1 MANLTDK
8 LMQLRDELQADR
20 DQNQLTNEGEVLLRN
35 LQSGVATE
43 SIGSALQGLSLNLSD
58 EGIGWLRSFFSD
70 VPEQTAG
77 MLRQLP
83 EPIQVSPQQAGAAIE
98 RLGLETY
105 RQQFPGR
112 AFGAELGGAMLP
124 ALVSRGRTAPE
135 SLGMATAKG
144 TGFGTVSGYGA
155 AEGDLGTQA
164 EQALAGGALSFVA
177 TPAMQLTG
185 RATGKAYR
193 SIVDGMFASPNR
205 MGKDAA
211 RDAIKSALEADVGSI
226 DQAINIV
233 LSKAGKPYS
242 LADIGPNTRAYL
254 DAANVLPGPGKKAA
268 KDFLEKRDR
277 GIAARLTSDIQDAF
291 GSRAS
296 FFDEFNAL
304 KEARSDLGSKL
315 YKRALEKQ
323 IPVTTELTG
332 LLQRPSMQDA
342 YNRGISIARER
353 GMPVPKTRIENGRLV
368 TDTGEVKAID
378 TEFLHLL
385 KMGLDDAVF
394 TGKSPQS
401 GIGNTLL
408 NDIKNTRAQFLN
420 FIDRNNPGYKRARN
434 YWAGETSAMDSMQMG
449 RNFLRLDEDELAA
462 DLRKMSASEKEA
474 FRLGAMQNVMDKMG
488 GAQMGETVMGAV
500 GNPARDL
507 IKNPRNVRLLRL
519 TFPSGSGGQAQFDRF
534 IKRFGDETEMR
545 LTSAQVLRGSQT
557 AERQQAVG
565 ALRERAV
572 RELPADASLAAVI
585 TNALR
590 RDLRG
595 VEQQQLEA
603 TANEVVRILLERDPQ
618 KLQQIASQLQGNNVV
633 DVFRRTAPELLP
645 AITRAAIGPYA
656 IGSMVGGQGPTLQQ
670 AIPGLLDIF
679 SQ

>member
-1 MANLTDK
+1 MNGLTDQ
-8 LMQLRDELQADR
+8 LLQLRDELQAAQ
-20 DQNQLTNEGEVLLRN
+20 DQNRLSNEGAVLLRN

-43 SIGSALQGLSLNLSD
+43 SVGAALQGLSLNLSD
-58 EGIGWLRSFFSD
+58 EGIGWLRSMFSN

-77 MLRQLP
+77 MLRQLQQ
-83 EPIQVSPQQAGAAIE
+83 PIDISPQQAGAAIE
-98 RLGLETY
+98 RLGLESY

-112 AFGAELGGAMLP
+112 AFSAELGGAVAP
-124 ALVSRGRTAPE
+124 ALLSRGRTAPE
-135 SLGMATAKG
+135 SIGMATAKSIG
-144 TGFGTVSGYGA
+144 AGGVSGYGA
-155 AEGDLGTQA
+155 SEGDLGTQA
-164 EQALAGGALSFVA
+164 WDALTGAVISGVA

-211 RDAIKSALEADVGSI
+211 RDAIRSALESDVGSI
-226 DQAINIV
+226 DQALNIV

-254 DAANVLPGPGKKAA
+254 DAANVLPGPGKQAA
-268 KDFLEKRDR
+268 KEFLEKRDR
-277 GIAARLTSDIQDAF
+277 GIAARLTSDIQEAF
-291 GSRAS
+291 GSQAR

-304 KEARSDLGSKL
+304 KEARATTGKSL
-315 YKRALEKQ
+315 YQRALAKK
-323 IPVTTELTG
+323 IPVNTELTS
-332 LLQRPSMQDA
+332 LLQRPSLQEA

-353 GMPVPKTRIENGRLV
+353 GMPVPKIKIEGGKLV
-368 TDTGEVKAID
+368 TDSGEVTAID

-401 GIGNTLL
+401 GIGRTLL
-408 NDIKNTRAQFLN
+408 NDIKETRAQFLN
-420 FIDRNNPGYKRARN
+420 FIDRNNKAYKEARN

-500 GNPARDL
+500 GNPARDI
-507 IKNPRNVRLLRL
+507 IKNPRNVRLLKL
-519 TFPSGSGGQAQFDRF
+519 TFPDTDGGKAQFQRF
-534 IKRFGDETEMR
+534 IKRLEDETEMR

-557 AERQQAVG
+557 QERGQAIA

-633 DVFRRTAPELLP
+633 DVFRKLAPELLP
-645 AITRAAIGPYA
+645 AIGRAAIGPYSVS
-656 IGSMVGGQGPTLQQ
+656 SMLGGQAPLVQQ
-670 AIPGLLDIF
+670 GISGLLGE
-679 SQ
+679 